1 MSVEVEAEHQG
12 IIRVVSIRF
21 TAIAPFAQDLAEIQY
36 HG

>member
-1 MSVEVEAEHQG
+1 MSVEVKAAHQG
-12 IIRVVSIRF
+12 IVCVVTIRF